1 MNWYAR
7 LSKFIMLAG
16 ILQLFL
22 FTTQIFGREVV
33 RLTTGEWSP
42 YISEELENKG
52 LIAQIAS
59 EAFALQDVE
68 VKLFFFPWQRVYQ
81 LSKTGEYDGTLAY
94 ARTVEREKFYYYSE
108 PVYTGKYVLF
118 HLKAQPF
125 KWDKYEDL
133 KDIRIAATRG
143 FGGMGKEF
151 IAAEEKKVIHVERL
165 ASDIQSFHML
175 FLGRVQAVASDME
188 VGYVLLKKNFPAK
201 EISYVTHN
209 DHIIQTAKYHLVLA
223 NNLKKNE
230 GLIKKFNLGLAQL
243 RKSGRYDQIIKDFY
257 QKKVYKEAVPSKL
270 LTYD

>member
-1 MNWYAR
+1 MNRYVR
-7 LSKFIMLAG
+7 LSKFIKLAG
-16 ILQLFL
+16 LLQLIL
-22 FTTQIFGREVV
+22 LAPQISGREVV

-42 YISEELENKG
+42 YISEELEHKG

-68 VKLFFFPWQRVYQ
+68 VKLFFYPWQRVYQ

-94 ARTVEREKFYYYSE
+94 ARTVEREKFYHYSE
-108 PVYTGKYVLF
+108 SVYTGKYVLF
-118 HLKAQPF
+118 HLKAHPF

-143 FGGMGKEF
+143 FGGMGKDF
-151 IAAEEKKVIHVERL
+151 IAAEEKKIIQVERL

-201 EISYVTHN
+201 EVEYVTHN
-209 DHIIQTAKYHLVLA
+209 DRVIQNALYHLVLIKS
-223 NNLKKNE
+223 LKKSE

-243 RKSGRYDQIIKDFY
+243 KKSGRYDQIIKEFY
-257 QKKVYKEAVPSKL
+257 QKKVYKEAIPQKL
-270 LTYD
+270 LTYQ